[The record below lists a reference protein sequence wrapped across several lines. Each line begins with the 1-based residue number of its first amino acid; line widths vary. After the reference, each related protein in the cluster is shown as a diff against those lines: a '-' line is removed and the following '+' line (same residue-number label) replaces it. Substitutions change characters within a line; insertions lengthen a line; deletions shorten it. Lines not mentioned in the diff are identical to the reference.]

1 MEILI
6 LGGTGAM
13 GVPLVKLLSAKDD
26 MNVYVTTRSK
36 KESMGNITYIQ
47 GNAKEVDFFSIGTND
62 LTQYTLAID
71 RQNPKLDDFYNSHHE
86 AVLRMIRMVVENG
99 HKEGCWV
106 GICGELGAD
115 TSLTETFVSMGIDE
129 LSVSPSM
136 VLKVREA
143 VRNIED

>member
-47 GNAKEVDFFSIGTND
+47 GNAKEVDFFNSLMDRNYDVI
-62 LTQYTLAID
+62 ID
-71 RQNPKLDDFYNSHHE
+71 F
-86 AVLRMIRMVVENG
+86 MV
-99 HKEGCWV
+99 
-106 GICGELGAD
+106 
-115 TSLTETFVSMGIDE
+115 
-129 LSVSPSM
+129 
-136 VLKVREA
+136 
-143 VRNIED
+143 